1 MKKKNQKNKEA
12 DAPVIYGDPVYDADE
27 DIYAREKKIE
37 LKEAGDD
44 SGDLFDQEINPGA
57 GLDVPGAE
65 IDNRDEGVGS
75 EDEEEIVLDD
85 VVDEEVVATDEVLN
99 REITLLDKEEAGLE
113 VVLVFK
119 VVGMA
124 DVEV

>member
-1 MKKKNQKNKEA
+1 MET
-12 DAPVIYGDPVYDADE
+12 VVGV
-27 DIYAREKKIE
+27 
-37 LKEAGDD
+37 
-44 SGDLFDQEINPGA
+44 
-57 GLDVPGAE
+57 
-65 IDNRDEGVGS
+65 GVGS

-99 REITLLDKEEAGLE
+99 REITLLDEEEASFE